1 METGSFTKGMT
12 GRKKGEGRV
21 SPPLAF
27 PSSPSAEL
35 KRFPSTM
42 IINEW
47 RQLGD
52 DWGRVRVYAAA
63 VVVSG
68 SQKGNN
74 LRVMALALI
83 GPFDITAVSQ

>member
-1 METGSFTKGMT
+1 METGSLTKGMT

-21 SPPLAF
+21 SPPVAF
-27 PSSPSAEL
+27 PSSPLAQP

-42 IINEW
+42 TINEW
-47 RQLGD
+47 KQLGD
-52 DWGRVRVYAAA
+52 DWGRVRVYAA

-83 GPFDITAVSQ
+83 GPFDITAVSR